1 MLSVPGRIRR
11 KLAHRV
17 DSDDRGMTVMEL
29 VIATAL
35 LLMVTTMIFSFM
47 ISVQN
52 TDRRAQAVVSN
63 EQDARFVLTEIA
75 RDIRASNPM
84 ETFGQVDRYRNQL
97 QLTLGEDATMKR
109 VRWVYDT
116 DATSPTYKQL
126 RREVLDNTTGA
137 VVSSSTRLTRV
148 QNIVRSPVVNLFTY
162 YSQTGVDLVAAGNT
176 PAHAADVGNCSIRVA
191 VTITADS
198 NPGPEP
204 FTVTQDVEV
213 RNRLPGGI
221 GCPI

>member
-1 MLSVPGRIRR
+1 MLRNLTLPTHRARR
-11 KLAHRV
+11 N
-17 DSDDRGMTVMEL
+17 DDQGMTVIEL
-29 VIATAL
+29 VVATAL
-35 LLMVTTMIFSFM
+35 LLLVTTLIFSFM

-52 TDRRAQAVVSN
+52 TDRRAQAVVNN

-84 ETFGQVDRYRNQL
+84 ESFSQVDRYRNQI
-97 QLTLGEDATMKR
+97 QLTLGEDATKQR

-116 DATSPTYKQL
+116 NPSSATYKEL
-126 RREVLDNTTGA
+126 RREVLDNSTGA
-137 VVSSSTRLTRV
+137 VVSSSTRLRRV
-148 QNIVRSPVVNLFTY
+148 QNIVRSPA
-162 YSQTGVDLVAAGNT
+162 VDLFQYYDDRGLDLVSLGHT
-176 PAHAADVGNCSIRVA
+176 PADADNVGTCAIRVA

-213 RNRLPGGI
+213 RNRLPGGV
-221 GCPI
+221 GCPIS

>member
-1 MLSVPGRIRR
+1 MLTIVSALRR
-11 KLAHRV
+11 RTCQARE
-17 DSDDRGMTVMEL
+17 DDCGMTVMEL

-47 ISVQN
+47 VSVQN

-63 EQDARFVLTEIA
+63 EQDARFVLSEIA

-84 ETFGQVDRYRNQL
+84 ETFTQVDTYRNQL
-97 QLTLGEDATMKR
+97 QLTLGEGTTMKR
-109 VRWVYDT
+109 VRWVYET
-116 DATSPTYKQL
+116 TSSSSRYKQL

-148 QNIVRSPVVNLFTY
+148 QNIVRSPVVDLFGY

-176 PAHAADVGNCSIRVA
+176 PADADNVGNCTIRVA